1 MLTKKEI
8 EKIINSIKNEYEPD
22 KIILFGSYSTDLANK
37 HSDLDLL
44 IIKDSEKSRIER
56 GLEIKKLLRKYKMCF
71 AIDLLIYTPEV
82 VEQENFGKNSF
93 FNIVFEEGK
102 VVYERI

>member
-1 MLTKKEI
+1 MLTNKEI
-8 EKIINSIKNEYEPD
+8 EKIVNSIKNEYEPD

-56 GLEIKKLLRKYKMCF
+56 GIEIKKLLRKYKICF
-71 AIDLLIYTPEV
+71 PIDLLIYTPE
-82 VEQENFGKNSF
+82 ELMQENLGKNSF
-93 FNIVFEEGK
+93 INNVLKEGK
-102 VVYERI
+102 VVYERT

>member
-1 MLTKKEI
+1 MS
-8 EKIINSIKNEYEPD
+8 NEPD

-71 AIDLLIYTPEV
+71 AIDLLIYTPEEL
-82 VEQENFGKNSF
+82 EQENFGKNSF
-93 FNIVFEEGK
+93 INNVLEEGK